1 MLAFA
6 IILYDFAK
14 PMGVFPEG
22 FIKSGDII
30 WELAD
35 GQSHVDITGWTYM
48 TVYDILLLDLYNRL
62 KHLGPFF

>member
-1 MLAFA
+1 
-6 IILYDFAK
+6 
-14 PMGVFPEG
+14 MGVFPEG